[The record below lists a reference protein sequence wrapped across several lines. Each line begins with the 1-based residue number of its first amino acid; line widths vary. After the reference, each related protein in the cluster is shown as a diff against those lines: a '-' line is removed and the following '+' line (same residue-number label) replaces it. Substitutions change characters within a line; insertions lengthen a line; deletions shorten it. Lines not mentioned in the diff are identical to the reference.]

1 MRAGGD
7 SARHAPHRATA
18 VAPLDRPS
26 YHTIPPLEPRLPP
39 PRLLAGARPPAT
51 HRRLQPPPAWISR
64 PSRCPRR
71 PVPPPPPPT
80 AIPPVGGNPPP
91 GPREP
96 LPPPQHAR
104 APPLPLPSAG
114 LPAIRLPALALGPP
128 PSPPHPRP
136 AALDC
141 SENPRPGGE
150 PPRCPLATTHRVAVT
165 RRPLRPQ
172 SARSGRTTNTPPHH
186 RKTKAPPRL
195 TAQHSPPRPGTP
207 AQLPGPPVLR
217 YRYRPPP
224 EQGAIPCRTPSRLP
238 PPRGGRDRPTPRR
251 FTPPARSRPASA
263 SPVGRHCRPSA
274 ALPRC
279 PPLRCGWGGRAPMPR
294 RPGARVTPSAIPP
307 PSAPPPAPPSPVP
320 RWCPAWPPHRAR
332 LPRPLKPVSPGPLP
346 PPRSASPRGRG
357 SRKTLTETP
366 RLAPIRTTT
375 REPLPPPLPRHVKK
389 RRSPPP
395 TTGFPPR
402 CRGRPPAPPWY
413 APGPAPPPLPP
424 GPDRATPC
432 PSARPRGRPMVTAPR
447 CAERPGSPKRDP
459 AHGPGPEALVPACSG
474 GAPPLVVASGP
485 SGPAEVPRADR
496 PRPAERTHVPP
507 REASCRGTGSHPP
520 PPGAAAPHSVVPRPR
535 RPSARP
541 IPEHLRGG
549 PQPRRPPAAGSDS
562 PRSRLAPPRLTE
574 LPPAPPARGRPHAPG
589 PNRHGPACRARPH
602 PPCLSDP
609 RPPRPP
615 GPVGPLVHT
624 GAPDRATPSSP
635 PRCQACRVPPTPG
648 PPPLRLGGAA
658 ARAIAPATP
667 TPAAPGARLPTPT
680 KHSTSAGQPRSV
692 QRTEHA
698 GGRRA
703 PSPHRGWGWESP
715 THRRL
720 HKTGAPVTPDPPA
733 QGATTCPTPPRSRP
747 RPPSAPSAPAPP
759 PHSPPPGVCGW
770 GLCPPPPASRDGP
783 NKGARG
789 PGVPGPPL
797 SGPLPPGLNAS
808 PPSGGWRGP
817 RRPPGRPRGDNKS
830 VSPRP
835 VSGAPG
841 TDPTHAARAHGPPS
855 HRGPQGGVA
864 GGCSS
869 HASPAV
875 PTGRAAPRRAW
886 APPPP
891 APVPPVPAVPWPP
904 HPPFPPF
911 PLSPPVPLSPPPPLS
926 SGRSLPVHSPG
937 GPAAVVACPPPR
949 LGHWASLGGG
959 GGGGCHTRGPW
970 HPDPAATRMPAVG
983 PSRPTPGAGS
993 GRRRSRCMALDAAF
1007 PFQPRT
1013 RRAAR
1018 PPPRGGVLPPP
1029 PPRGLAS
1036 CAPADPP
1043 RPPPGPTSPRPH

>member
-1 MRAGGD
+1 MEEHTEAHAYKPLLSQESLIDEVDSDSDDLTVKKKPVKKASEGSLSPRAAPSPSPRAPNPLDSSNPGDHPRRWCRRGGSPAGPPCSPASPRPPPLAPVPPPGPAPALPPPPADTPQAPYRPDPLTQPPPPPHPPLADFPPLPASNPPPHTLLLPRPHETPPPLRLGAIPDGGYPATSRSRTVRSDPAPNPPYQSPLAAPAPRSPPRASPPAARTPHPDRCGD

-459 AHGPGPEALVPACSG
+459 AHVS
-474 GAPPLVVASGP
+474 
-485 SGPAEVPRADR
+485 
-496 PRPAERTHVPP
+496 T
-507 REASCRGTGSHPP
+507 
-520 PPGAAAPHSVVPRPR
+520 
-535 RPSARP
+535 
-541 IPEHLRGG
+541 
-549 PQPRRPPAAGSDS
+549 
-562 PRSRLAPPRLTE
+562 APPRAAGGTP
-574 LPPAPPARGRPHAPG
+574 LPTR
-589 PNRHGPACRARPH
+589 
-602 PPCLSDP
+602 
-609 RPPRPP
+609 
-615 GPVGPLVHT
+615 
-624 GAPDRATPSSP
+624 
-635 PRCQACRVPPTPG
+635 
-648 PPPLRLGGAA
+648 PPPLALPATAAPSDHPLRSAGARPGGSRPRLFWWGPPAGGGVGPVWARRGATGRPAAPRGEDTRAA
-658 ARAIAPATP
+658 AR
-667 TPAAPGARLPTPT
+667 G
-680 KHSTSAGQPRSV
+680 
-692 QRTEHA
+692 
-698 GGRRA
+698 
-703 PSPHRGWGWESP
+703 
-715 THRRL
+715 
-720 HKTGAPVTPDPPA
+720 
-733 QGATTCPTPPRSRP
+733 
-747 RPPSAPSAPAPP
+747 
-759 PHSPPPGVCGW
+759 
-770 GLCPPPPASRDGP
+770 
-783 NKGARG
+783 
-789 PGVPGPPL
+789 
-797 SGPLPPGLNAS
+797 
-808 PPSGGWRGP
+808 
-817 RRPPGRPRGDNKS
+817 
-830 VSPRP
+830 
-835 VSGAPG
+835 
-841 TDPTHAARAHGPPS
+841 
-855 HRGPQGGVA
+855 
-864 GGCSS
+864 
-869 HASPAV
+869 
-875 PTGRAAPRRAW
+875 
-886 APPPP
+886 
-891 APVPPVPAVPWPP
+891 
-904 HPPFPPF
+904 
-911 PLSPPVPLSPPPPLS
+911 
-926 SGRSLPVHSPG
+926 
-937 GPAAVVACPPPR
+937 
-949 LGHWASLGGG
+949 
-959 GGGGCHTRGPW
+959 
-970 HPDPAATRMPAVG
+970 
-983 PSRPTPGAGS
+983 
-993 GRRRSRCMALDAAF
+993 
-1007 PFQPRT
+1007 
-1013 RRAAR
+1013 
-1018 PPPRGGVLPPP
+1018 
-1029 PPRGLAS
+1029 
-1036 CAPADPP
+1036 
-1043 RPPPGPTSPRPH
+1043 